1 MNTLKSVFAAAI
13 MALSAAASAQVV
25 HTPDF
30 PVKKAAPE
38 QIAKAE
44 SKAPASAA
52 APQGAVKPEK
62 AA

>member
-44 SKAPASAA
+44 SKAPASA
-52 APQGAVKPEK
+52 QGTVKSEK

>member
-1 MNTLKSVFAAAI
+1 MNTLKSVFAATV

-38 QIAKAE
+38 QTAKAE
-44 SKAPASAA
+44 SK

>member
-1 MNTLKSVFAAAI
+1 MNTLKSVFAATV

-38 QIAKAE
+38 QTAKAE